1 MSARAKVFDNDDIG
15 PEAVLASACL
25 PLLFQAVEIDGEH
38 YWDGGYMGNPPIFP
52 LIYRCHSRDV
62 IIVHITPIERVRLP
76 TTAGEIIN
84 RINEIS
90 FNSSLMREMRAIAFV
105 SRLIDDGKVLDNSM
119 KRMLIH
125 SIEAAEIM
133 AELSAVNKL
142 NTDWDNLTGLMKAG
156 RERADA
162 WLLRNF
168 DRLGK
173 ESTVDIR
180 EKYL

>member
-1 MSARAKVFDNDDIG
+1 
-15 PEAVLASACL
+15 
-25 PLLFQAVEIDGEH
+25 
-38 YWDGGYMGNPPIFP
+38 
-52 LIYRCHSRDV
+52 
-62 IIVHITPIERVRLP
+62 
-76 TTAGEIIN
+76 
-84 RINEIS
+84 
-90 FNSSLMREMRAIAFV
+90 MREMRAIAFV
-105 SRLIDDGKVLDNSM
+105 SRLIDDGKVLDKSM

-125 SIEAAEIM
+125 SIEAAEVM

-142 NTDWDNLTGLMKAG
+142 NTDWDNLARLMKAV

-162 WLLRNF
+162 WPLRNF

>member
-1 MSARAKVFDNDDIG
+1 
-15 PEAVLASACL
+15 
-25 PLLFQAVEIDGEH
+25 
-38 YWDGGYMGNPPIFP
+38 
-52 LIYRCHSRDV
+52 
-62 IIVHITPIERVRLP
+62 VRSP
-76 TTAGEIIN
+76 
-84 RINEIS
+84 
-90 FNSSLMREMRAIAFV
+90 FV

-173 ESTVDIR
+173 ESTIDIR